1 MFFLTTLTCFQI
13 DVLGSDSNGA
23 VDHRGDH
30 RGEGKEEGKEEGGGG
45 KTAQHQLKANER
57 IQLLE
62 LEVERYKERERLMR
76 QVLAREQPQVQQQ
89 AAQLF
94 QKAGIEQ
101 SSVCSIC

>member
-1 MFFLTTLTCFQI
+1 MFFLATLTCFQI

-23 VDHRGDH
+23 VDHRG
-30 RGEGKEEGKEEGGGG
+30 EGKEEGGGG